1 MRTFG
6 VVVAVLLA
14 LLASAA
20 VLALLMG
27 WEFGSDWGDT
37 RGPQLVWT
45 ATIGAMLAA
54 GIVGSLRQ
62 RASQT
67 LFALLAWGGAF
78 LLVILAYSYRAEFS
92 ALWARIRGEVLT
104 SEVAVI
110 APGEVQVRRHA
121 DNHFYIDA
129 EVNGGAVVFMVD
141 TGASAVA
148 LSWKDAA
155 AAGIDPAALRFDTRV
170 QTASGPA
177 QVAVVRIKRLAVG
190 PIARANVEA
199 IVLPEGVEG
208 SLLGLA
214 FLDTLTSYEI
224 SGDRLTLR
232 D

>member
-14 LLASAA
+14 LFATAA

-45 ATIGAMLAA
+45 ATIGALLAA
-54 GIVGSLRQ
+54 GIVGGMRQ

-78 LLVILAYSYRAEFS
+78 LLIMLAYSYRAELTQ
-92 ALWARIRGEVLT
+92 LWARIRGEVLT
-104 SEVAVI
+104 SEVVVTTA
-110 APGEVQVRRHA
+110 GEVQVRRHR

-129 EVNGGAVVFMVD
+129 QVNDGGVTFMVD
-141 TGASAVA
+141 TGASSVA
-148 LSWKDAA
+148 LSWDDAA
-155 AAGIDPAALRFDTRV
+155 AAGIDPGTLRFDTRV
-170 QTASGPA
+170 LTASGPA
-177 QVAVVRIKRLAVG
+177 QVAVVRINRLAVG
-190 PIARANVEA
+190 PIVRTNVAA
-199 IVLPEGVEG
+199 IVLPEGVPG

-214 FLDTLTSYEI
+214 FLDTLKSYEI